1 MAQIKKMFKDS
12 CSMGWVTN
20 HSCEDLTEMTP
31 RGNPIKW
38 MDVCGVLD
46 KEGDVSPC
54 KLGRSQAN
62 MNLWWLSL

>member
-1 MAQIKKMFKDS
+1 
-12 CSMGWVTN
+12 MGWVTN

-54 KLGRSQAN
+54 KLVRSQAN